1 MKNLQLVPVLIISL
15 FSSPY
20 SFAAETCSSVAT
32 LETSVSALSANI
44 DNSFA
49 LTSKLSDDIGL
60 MADRIGVMADRIVE
74 TETLLANTLVTLT
87 GGSASTTPTVLLT
100 APQDG
105 VTVQANTPPTIT
117 LAPAANRYLLFASNS
132 PLFPSTD
139 TVSLLVD
146 TSNTTFNTAWNL
158 VANTVAQNGDIYIAV
173 RSLDANDVQSDIS
186 NSIKLVIQ

>member
-1 MKNLQLVPVLIISL
+1 MKSPRLTPVLIISL
-15 FSSPY
+15 FSSPL
-20 SFAAETCSSVAT
+20 SFAAESCSSVAT

-105 VTVQANTPPTIT
+105 VTVQASTPPSIT

-139 TVSLLVD
+139 TVSLLID
-146 TSNTTFNTAWNL
+146 TSNTTLNTAWNL